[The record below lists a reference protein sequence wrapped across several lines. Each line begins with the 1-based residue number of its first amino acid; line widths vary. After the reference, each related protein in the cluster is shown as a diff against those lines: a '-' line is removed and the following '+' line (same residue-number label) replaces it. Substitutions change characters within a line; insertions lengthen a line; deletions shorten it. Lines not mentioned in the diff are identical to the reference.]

1 MSGNDGNGIRFRGSN
16 GGREYGKKSGIKRHL
31 GANVDTKYSNNS
43 LESTRVTLVRTLGK
57 M

>member
-1 MSGNDGNGIRFRGSN
+1 
-16 GGREYGKKSGIKRHL
+16 L